1 MFWRRDFRENDKS
14 GYHVFGEDPN
24 IPVLKKVTIYV
35 FNKGNER
42 CISLNFFKIILSGMF
57 IIIYISFILFKKI
70 NILIIFE

>member
-42 CISLNFFKIILSGMF
+42 
-57 IIIYISFILFKKI
+57 YISYIEYNHYIFQIAVEILKK
-70 NILIIFE
+70 